1 MPNTKIFT
9 KGIWLKT
16 ITKKVAKLAN
26 RCLRGAYV
34 GIVKN
39 LDSRFSVHIL
49 LLHHYMSDFAHIL
62 DLYSLVIGIY
72 KSEIWAKNN

>member
-1 MPNTKIFT
+1 MPNKKIFA

-16 ITKKVAKLAN
+16 IPKKAAKLAN

-34 GIVKN
+34 GIVQN

-49 LLHHYMSDFAHIL
+49 LPHHYRSDLANISDF
-62 DLYSLVIGIY
+62 YSLVIGLY
-72 KSEIWAKNN
+72 KSER